1 MLGAFTKPLP
11 DLGIRFEWRHILI
24 HFSSGDLLGGKVLAF
39 SGKFKFF
46 GAVRPPELRPNVDL
60 VKVAACRRED
70 MLGTSAQND
79 FRGLR
84 RPVNAEGDFA
94 DQQTP
99 RAASPDTRLNVLSS
113 NLIQTLGQPALYPIS
128 VLGDCCN
135 RNPQPLCII
144 RIIGSIAV

>member
-70 MLGTSAQND
+70 MLGTSAQTD

-84 RPVNAEGDFA
+84 RHVNAEGDFA

-113 NLIQTLGQPALYPIS
+113 NLIPTLGQPTLYS
-128 VLGDCCN
+128 LDTLGDRRN
-135 RNPQPLCII
+135 RNLQTLCIMQV
-144 RIIGSIAV
+144 IA